1 MGKAKTKSVTMEQPA
16 NWIELHHKKML
27 ALVNSIK
34 VGNIIS
40 RASNCGG
47 AYYYRVTNIINGCS
61 EPILAK
67 QFKTFVLD
75 YIGRKEDIENYNGS
89 IFYYGDILPYAQM
102 QRDESYA
109 KYVTHDE
116 LRSRGWSD
124 AAIKQLAEP
133 TTYLDDS
140 KSDMKLN
147 KLYGEVEVP
156 INARIKQNRRKKE
169 CTEC

>member
-1 MGKAKTKSVTMEQPA
+1 MGKANTKSVTLEQPA
-16 NWIELHHKKML
+16 NWMDLHNKKMI

-47 AYYYRVTNIINGCS
+47 AYYYCVTNIINGCS

-102 QRDESYA
+102 QRDESY
-109 KYVTHDE
+109 DE

-156 INARIKQNRRKKE
+156 INARNKQNRRKKE